1 LIIAIALGLKLAMLK
16 RGKPSIFLV
25 GFDAGK
31 LTIHNFCELL
41 GIDKKDLRVEKG
53 QISLSSK
60 KQQEKGKRVGDF
72 STFQK

>member
-1 LIIAIALGLKLAMLK
+1 
-16 RGKPSIFLV
+16 
-25 GFDAGK
+25 